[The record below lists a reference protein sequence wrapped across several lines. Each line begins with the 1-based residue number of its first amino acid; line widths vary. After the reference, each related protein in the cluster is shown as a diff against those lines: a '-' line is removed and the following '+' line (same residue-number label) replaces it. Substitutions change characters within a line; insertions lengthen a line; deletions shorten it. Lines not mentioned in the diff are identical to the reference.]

1 MIWLIAGLILFLGVH
16 SVRAVAPAWR
26 DSMVARLGEGPWK
39 GIYSLISLV
48 GFVLLVWGYGQVRP
62 DAAILYEPPVWMR
75 HLVMLLMWVAMILLV
90 AAYAPTGH
98 IKKRVK
104 HPMITAVKI
113 WALAHLLANG
123 DVATIL
129 LALAVLAWAV
139 FIRIAEKRRGDPQ
152 FGAVS
157 ITGDIVSVVLGTAI
171 TVWFVL
177 QLHQW
182 LFGVSPLG

>member
-1 MIWLIAGLILFLGVH
+1 MVWLIAGLIVFLGVH

-26 DSMVARLGEGPWK
+26 DAQVARFGEGPWK
-39 GIYSLISLV
+39 GIYSLVAIA
-48 GFVLLVWGYGQVRP
+48 GFVLLVWGYGQARP
-62 DAAILYEPPVWMR
+62 DAPILYEPPLWVR
-75 HLVMLLMWVAMILLV
+75 HIVILLMWIALILLV
-90 AAYAPTGH
+90 ATYAPTGH

-123 DVATIL
+123 DLATIL
-129 LALAVLAWAV
+129 LAVAFLGWAV
-139 FIRIAEKRRGDPQ
+139 FVRIAEKRRGNPV

-157 ITGDIVSVVLGTAI
+157 VTGDIVAVVVGTAL
-171 TVWFVL
+171 TLWFVF

-182 LFGVSPLG
+182 LFGVSPL